1 VSFQDLVNIYDI
13 NIFTCDSQQVTERYI
28 NILIVLWQITHT
40 CNLMLDSDNNATFT
54 CDLITAHHKL
64 LSATHKGL
72 LGAVGRVHGKP

>member
-1 VSFQDLVNIYDI
+1 MCPFIDLVNIYDI
-13 NIFTCDSQQVTERYI
+13 KFFTCDSQHAIDQHI

-64 LSATHKGL
+64 LSVTG
-72 LGAVGRVHGKP
+72 